1 MTHKALLRRPGGF
14 LGLFAL
20 VTALSLLAW
29 DVLPA
34 YYLQAIIWLV
44 NGGLVLLN
52 PATVL
57 RLPASLLHD
66 GVYLG
71 IAGAIA
77 LFLVTPRQT
86 WRWRLRWMG
95 LLMAVMLALHAA
107 VLLAETMNAIQ
118 GLSTAPLPLRLAR
131 TWGTST
137 VVIWVWFV
145 AVRRPAP
152 PPVDITPRSA
162 GG

>member
-118 GLSTAPLPLRLAR
+118 GLSTAPLPLRLADNSSAADSR
-131 TWGTST
+131 GEH
-137 VVIWVWFV
+137 
-145 AVRRPAP
+145 VRQ
-152 PPVDITPRSA
+152 PVTTLHPHGLNWQTFTPEH
-162 GG
+162 